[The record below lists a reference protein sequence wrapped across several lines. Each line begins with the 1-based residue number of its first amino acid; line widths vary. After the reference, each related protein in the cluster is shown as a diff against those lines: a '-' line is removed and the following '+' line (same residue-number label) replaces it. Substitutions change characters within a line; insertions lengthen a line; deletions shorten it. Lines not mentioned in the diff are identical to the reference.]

1 MKVGKAAVAA
11 TKSPFFAEVVESSL
25 YGWKSECWDF
35 TTSPVFGSL
44 VTVQTQRRTIFGIV
58 HQSNTSSQDP
68 ARHVYAYQKTYEEL
82 VIEQPQIFA
91 FLQTRFDC
99 LTVGFSQDEKV
110 VYQIAPEHPQI
121 HTFVR
126 YASPEQAALFFASP
140 LYLSVLFQTAY
151 LQNLDELLL
160 AIMWN
165 QRKEGLLSEYAITAF
180 IDHFSM
186 LTGNDYRRV
195 RLFMQRLETNNL
207 LTHES
212 IR

>member
-1 MKVGKAAVAA
+1 MKIAKQASTAS
-11 TKSPFFAEVVESSL
+11 KLPFFAEVVESSL

-35 TTSPVFGSL
+35 TTLPVFGSL
-44 VTVQTQRRTIFGIV
+44 VTVQTQQRTIFGIV

-82 VIEQPQIFA
+82 VVEQPQIFA
-91 FLQTRFDC
+91 FLQTRFEC
-99 LTVGFSQDEKV
+99 LTVGFSQDDKI

-126 YASPEQAALFFASP
+126 YASPEQSALFFSSP
-140 LYLSVLFQTAY
+140 LYLSVLFEASN

-160 AIMWN
+160 ASMWN
-165 QRKEGLLSEYAITAF
+165 QRNQGRLTESAITAF

-195 RLFMQRLETNNL
+195 KLFMQRLEANNL
-207 LTHES
+207 LNQDKL
-212 IR
+212 